1 VLARRDLL
9 GMGAMAIAAGVF
21 GPLPALAQEQNV
33 VDAALQTLGDGKP
46 FDPARVAEIAKFLA
60 TKPFVPLPNDLP
72 DNFSKLPPDQY
83 NSIRAKPE
91 AVLWLKDG
99 RGFGIEP
106 LHRGFVFSN
115 RVSLFVVEDGVV
127 RHIAYSPSMF
137 DFGKAAPPAGNDDL
151 GFSGFRVLAE
161 GPDATNWE
169 AAIFQGATF
178 FRAMARGQNFG
189 VHARTLIL
197 KPADQRGEEVPF
209 IRAFWIDR
217 PTAGTGALVVN
228 ALFDTESV
236 AGSARYTLRPGDVT
250 ITDLEVSLYPR
261 VALDHVGYGAMTGA
275 YLFGPND
282 QSPTP
287 DVRAAVYEVEGLQMH
302 NGHGEWIWRPVSN
315 PTNLEISAFVDV
327 NPAGFGL
334 LQRERDFN
342 AFQDDQQHFERRPSL
357 WVEPLG
363 EWGEGSVQLIEVPT
377 ESEMNDNIITYWRPK
392 QVLPAGGE
400 VSFACRLYWCW
411 SPPERPSF
419 AVVEATRVGNGP
431 GGRQQRF
438 AVDFM
443 ADSFSDPNVLKDAT
457 AQATATPGKIV
468 GIKLWPYPER
478 KTLRVIFDL
487 DPGSE
492 PAIELRLVLEAAGK
506 PLGETW
512 LYRWTG

>member
-9 GMGAMAIAAGVF
+9 GMGAAALAAGVLGPASAF
-21 GPLPALAQEQNV
+21 GQDQNAV
-33 VDAALQTLGDGKP
+33 NAALQTLGDGKP

-72 DNFSKLPPDQY
+72 DNFSKLPPEQY
-83 NSIRAKPE
+83 NGIRAKPE
-91 AVLWLKDG
+91 AVLWQTDG

-115 RVSLFVVEDGVV
+115 RVSLFAVEDGVV

-137 DFGKAAPPAGNDDL
+137 NFGKVAPPTGNDDL
-151 GFSGFRVLAE
+151 GFSGFRVLTE
-161 GPDATNWE
+161 GPNGTNWE
-169 AAIFQGATF
+169 AAVFQGATF
-178 FRAMARGQNFG
+178 FRALARGQNYG

-217 PTAGTGALVVN
+217 PTAGSGALVVN
-228 ALFDTESV
+228 ALLDSESV
-236 AGSARYTLRPGDVT
+236 AGAARYTIRPGDVT

-282 QSPTP
+282 QSNTP

-315 PTNLEISAFVDV
+315 PTNLEISAFVDT

-334 LQRERDFN
+334 LQRERDFQS
-342 AFQDDQQHFERRPSL
+342 FQDDVQHFERRPSL
-357 WVEPLG
+357 WAEPLG

-377 ESEMNDNIITYWRPK
+377 DSEQNDNIITYWRPK
-392 QVLPAGGE
+392 TPLPAGGE

-411 SPPERPSF
+411 SPPERPGF
-419 AVVEATRVGNGP
+419 AIVTSTRVGNGVS
-431 GGRQQRF
+431 GRQQRF
-438 AVDFM
+438 AVEFT
-443 ADSFSDPNVLKDAT
+443 AENFADPNVLKDAT
-457 AQATATPGKIV
+457 AQVTASPGKIA
-468 GIKLWPYPER
+468 GIRMWPYPER
-478 KTLRVIFDL
+478 KMVRVVFDL
-487 DPGSE
+487 DPGNE
-492 PAIELRLVLEAAGK
+492 PTSELRLVLQAAGK